1 MVRNVREV
9 FQARS
14 AFVTEV
20 GGKRRLV
27 RAGEL
32 VSEGDPVLKGRAHL
46 FVAVSEAVEQATAA
60 PGEKRSTPAKK
71 TAKKATA
78 SKPDDGD

>member
-9 FQARS
+9 FQAKS
-14 AFVTEV
+14 AFVTDL

-32 VSEGDPVLKGRAHL
+32 VSEGDPVLKGRSHL
-46 FVAVSEAVEQATAA
+46 FVAVSEAVEQATSA
-60 PGEKRSTPAKK
+60 PGEKRSMPAKK
-71 TAKKATA
+71 AAKSTA